1 MNKNKFLY
9 FIIFVNFTFAQQL
22 PISTL
27 DSVNSL
33 LKGKSSKERCI
44 HFLSK
49 AEEFSNT
56 NTNYS
61 FEYNQLAV
69 KEALKGSDNLLLAAS
84 YNSLGNIYQYKTDI
98 DSALFYHKKALALR
112 EKSNDTLGIADSY
125 NNIGIAHD
133 ANGNFEK
140 ALHYYF
146 KSLKYYEAKK
156 NDEKTAM
163 ALVNIGVVYKTQE
176 EYKKAYFYYKKAN
189 ALYRKIKSDFGITV
203 TAGNLGAILINFQSY
218 KKSLEYSETAKEGY
232 KKLNYDRYLAY
243 PISNIAVVYDSL
255 HRFAEANLNYME
267 SISLH
272 EKFGNNFEVANIS
285 NAFANC
291 LIKQKKYQESI
302 TYSEKALNYAQ
313 ADNAGFIEVCALHNL
328 SKAYAKMGIYEK
340 AYQYSNLYNQGIDV
354 LFKKDKT
361 KAVFELEAKYE
372 NEKKSKLLLQI
383 QNKMQ
388 QRNTLIL
395 ILSLL
400 IISIALISYLIY
412 RQQKTK
418 VLQKEQEFELKTA
431 IASIETQNKLHE
443 QRITISRDLHDNIGA
458 QLTFIISSINNIKH
472 AFDLNNSKLENKLQ
486 TISNFAKTTIVE
498 LRDTIWAMN
507 TNEVSIED
515 LRIRIF
521 NFIEKAKLAV
531 DKIKFDFTIDA
542 NLSNINFGSVDGMNI
557 YRVVQEVVH
566 NSIKYANA
574 NEIFVDFRKENN
586 SIQIKISDN
595 GIGFDLNNVTLGNG
609 IFNIKKR
616 VKDLHG
622 TIEINSE
629 NNKGTIVLI
638 QLPYKHFLV

>member
-1 MNKNKFLY
+1 MNKNYFLY

-22 PISTL
+22 PTSTL
-27 DSVNSL
+27 DSVNSFL
-33 LKGKSSKERCI
+33 QGKSSKERCI

-163 ALVNIGVVYKTQE
+163 ALVNIGVVYKTQK

-189 ALYRKIKSDFGITV
+189 ELYRKIKSNFGITV
-203 TAGNLGAILINFQSY
+203 TAGNLGGILINFKSY
-218 KKSLEYSETAKEGY
+218 SKSLEYSETAKEGY

-272 EKFGNNFEVANIS
+272 EKFDNNFEVANIS

-291 LIKQKKYQESI
+291 LIKQNKYQESI

-313 ADNAGFIEVCALHNL
+313 ADNAGFIEVCALYNL

-340 AYQYSNLYNQGIDV
+340 AYQYSNLYNQGTDV

-361 KAVFELEAKYE
+361 KAIFELEAKYE

-388 QRNTLIL
+388 QRNTLIF

-400 IISIALISYLIY
+400 IISVALISYLIY

-418 VLQKEQEFELKTA
+418 VLQKEQEFELKSA
-431 IASIETQNKLHE
+431 IAEIESQNKLQE
-443 QRITISRDLHDNIGA
+443 QRISISRDLHDNIGA

-472 AFDLNNSKLENKLQ
+472 AFEINNTKLESKLQ
-486 TISNFAKTTIVE
+486 SISSFTKATIVE

-507 TNEVSIED
+507 TEQVSLQD
-515 LRIRIF
+515 LKLRIY
-521 NFIEKAKLAV
+521 NFIEKAKLAINGV
-531 DKIKFDFTIDA
+531 QFNFEIDE
-542 NLSNINFGSVDGMNI
+542 NLNDISFSSVDGMNI
-557 YRVVQEVVH
+557 YRVIQEAVH
-566 NSIKYANA
+566 NSIKYARA
-574 NEIFVDFRKENN
+574 SEVSVDLTKLGET
-586 SIQIKISDN
+586 IIIKISDN
-595 GIGFDLNNVTLGNG
+595 GVGFDPDNVILGNG
-609 IFNIKKR
+609 IFNMKKR
-616 VKDLHG
+616 IKELHG
-622 TIEINSE
+622 TFILES
-629 NNKGTIVLI
+629 KADQGTSVVI
-638 QLPYKHFLV
+638 QLPYKQFET